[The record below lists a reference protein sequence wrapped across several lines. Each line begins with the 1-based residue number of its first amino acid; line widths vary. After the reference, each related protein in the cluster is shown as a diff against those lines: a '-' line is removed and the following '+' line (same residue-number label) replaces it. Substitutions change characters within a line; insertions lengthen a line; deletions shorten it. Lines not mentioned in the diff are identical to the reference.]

1 VTDAVALL
9 AEIPLFAGFSA
20 AELDRIAAH
29 CDDRR
34 YDKGTTVWEIGDPG
48 DELLIVAQG
57 ELAVWGSDD
66 VVAHLGPGSAVG
78 EIALLLREPRSATVT
93 ATRPTR
99 AFALSGADF
108 DRFVRNDARAMSAVG
123 EMLSRR
129 LTLTT
134 RRRSSTRHSLVV
146 AVTARSRSNIIAIVA
161 YALRDLLARDTG
173 LPVLHADEDDLE
185 LTVAGPQSQLDAWR
199 TFVESNRFPLV
210 VLEVPAGEG
219 RADPGE
225 VARCVDVVVDI
236 DGAID
241 CAAVPR
247 HTRVH
252 QLCVEEP
259 RPAADVGGG
268 APFVVRLGPELL
280 RLEARAAA
288 RAIVD
293 APSSPAARALGRLA
307 RTIQRRVVG
316 LALGSGAALGLAHIG
331 VLRELE
337 LAGIPIDVIAG
348 SSMGA
353 VIGVA
358 YAAGAA
364 GDELERTANNLSSFF
379 RLLRSVDIAMT
390 GDGLLAGKQLMQY
403 LRPFYVG
410 VETFDDL
417 VLPARVVTTD
427 ITNGE
432 RFAIGEGPIDR
443 ALRASIAMPPFLS
456 PVLLDDRTLVDG
468 GIIDPIPCDV
478 ARELGADIVIGVSA
492 IPRLQAGNATVLTR
506 MSRSVNRLNPLA
518 YFGGRLRSL
527 NLLDIVMNSFQVVE
541 HELSRYVGRSA
552 EVFIQPDL
560 GSRTWIEFYRAPE
573 IISSGAGAAVGAI
586 PAIERVLAD
595 RLSQF
600 APDGSPHTGARLA
613 DASSPELKA
622 IDPPSL
628 DPPPSLD
635 TSSLDTSSLDPPS
648 LDAESNGDD
657 GASAPSGRWSP
668 VA

>member
-1 VTDAVALL
+1 
-9 AEIPLFAGFSA
+9 
-20 AELDRIAAH
+20 
-29 CDDRR
+29 
-34 YDKGTTVWEIGDPG
+34 
-48 DELLIVAQG
+48 
-57 ELAVWGSDD
+57 
-66 VVAHLGPGSAVG
+66 
-78 EIALLLREPRSATVT
+78 
-93 ATRPTR
+93 
-99 AFALSGADF
+99 
-108 DRFVRNDARAMSAVG
+108 
-123 EMLSRR
+123 
-129 LTLTT
+129 
-134 RRRSSTRHSLVV
+134 
-146 AVTARSRSNIIAIVA
+146 
-161 YALRDLLARDTG
+161 
-173 LPVLHADEDDLE
+173 
-185 LTVAGPQSQLDAWR
+185 
-199 TFVESNRFPLV
+199 
-210 VLEVPAGEG
+210 
-219 RADPGE
+219 
-225 VARCVDVVVDI
+225 
-236 DGAID
+236 
-241 CAAVPR
+241 
-247 HTRVH
+247 
-252 QLCVEEP
+252 
-259 RPAADVGGG
+259 
-268 APFVVRLGPELL
+268 
-280 RLEARAAA
+280 
-288 RAIVD
+288 
-293 APSSPAARALGRLA
+293 
-307 RTIQRRVVG
+307 
-316 LALGSGAALGLAHIG
+316 

-432 RFAIGEGPIDR
+432 RVAIGEGPIER
-443 ALRASIAMPPFLS
+443 ALRASIAMPPFLA

-506 MSRSVNRLNPLA
+506 VSRSVNRLNPLA

-552 EVFIQPDL
+552 DVFIQPDL

-613 DASSPELKA
+613 DASSLEPA
-622 IDPPSL
+622 IIDPPPIDPSSL
-628 DPPPSLD
+628 DPPSLD
-635 TSSLDTSSLDPPS
+635 TSSLDPS
-648 LDAESNGDD
+648 PNGDD